1 MPPTPTLAMSEVSQ
15 ALNAGLS
22 VEGITMYLFWI
33 GTVAMGAGTAYFWLM
48 AGNVPRAYRSVMIV
62 AGVITAVAC
71 FHYYRMSGLYIEQVA
86 SLFDA
91 SGNRIEG
98 AEIGKF
104 PTAYR
109 YIDWLITV
117 PLLVLEV
124 PLLLNLGRRGI
135 GLFRSLVGASIL
147 MLVFAWVAEESPIG
161 GASWWINYSISC
173 FAWFYIVFILYTK
186 VNQQMRTQPESI
198 QRSLRIIRLFILVG
212 WTIYP
217 VGFLMALG
225 GPAGESVREICYNV
239 ADVIN
244 KVFFGLVCYQG
255 VKALAS
261 DTGTSGAT
269 QPEDMVIND
278 PTR

>member
-1 MPPTPTLAMSEVSQ
+1 MLTLGMSEVTR

-22 VEGITMYLFWI
+22 VEGITMYLFWV

-48 AGNVPRAYRSVMIV
+48 AGNVPKAYRSVMIV
-62 AGVITAVAC
+62 AGIITGVAC
-71 FHYYRMSGLYIEQVA
+71 YHYARMSGLYLEQVA
-86 SLFDA
+86 GLFDDN
-91 SGNRIEG
+91 GNRIEG
-98 AEIGKF
+98 AVVGQF

-117 PLLVLEV
+117 PLLVLEI
-124 PLLLNLGRRGI
+124 PLLLNMKKRGG
-135 GLFRSLVGASIL
+135 GLFKTLVGASII

-161 GASWWINYSISC
+161 GGAWWINYLISC
-173 FAWFYIVFILYTK
+173 AAWLFIVYVLYTK
-186 VNQQMRTQPESI
+186 VTREMQSEPPSI
-198 QRSLRIIRLFILVG
+198 QRALKTLRLFILVG

-225 GPAGESVREICYNV
+225 GDTGESIREICYNI

-255 VKALAS
+255 VKALAK
-261 DTGTSGAT
+261 DGDGLGGL
-269 QPEDMVIND
+269 QPEDVLVNNSVSNG
-278 PTR
+278 

>member
-1 MPPTPTLAMSEVSQ
+1 MITLGASDVSM

-22 VEGITMYLFWI
+22 IEGITMYLFWI

-48 AGNVPRAYRSVMIV
+48 AGSVPKAYRSVMIV
-62 AGVITAVAC
+62 AGIITAVAC

-86 SLFDA
+86 ALFDA
-91 SGNRIEG
+91 KGARIAG

-117 PLLVLEV
+117 PLLVLEI
-124 PLLLNLGRRGI
+124 PLLLNLGKKGR
-135 GLFRSLVGASIL
+135 GLFQVLVGAAVV
-147 MLVFAWVAEESPIG
+147 MLVFAWIAEESAVG
-161 GASWWINYSISC
+161 SSAWWINYVISC
-173 FAWFYIVFILYTK
+173 LAWFYIVFVLYTQ
-186 VNQQMRTQPESI
+186 VNSQMATQPESI
-198 QRSLRIIRLFILVG
+198 AKSLKTLRLFILVG

-217 VGFLMALG
+217 VGFLMALAG
-225 GPAGESVREICYNV
+225 QQGESIREICYNV

-255 VKALAS
+255 VKVLA
-261 DTGTSGAT
+261 DADR
-269 QPEDMVIND
+269 QPGH
-278 PTR
+278 